1 VIAPPHV
8 YLREHTFEFH
18 GRRHIRTGRAGNQ
31 PTTTKSIANVRRVA
45 DEQAVC
51 ECRARHARR
60 DNVVGEDAL
69 ARVAD
74 QPERAAVDVG
84 RRIRLEDDKQI
95 RARDGYG

>member
-1 VIAPPHV
+1 MGDVTFA
-8 YLREHTFEFH
+8 LDGRET
-18 GRRHIRTGRAGNQ
+18 NQ
-31 PTTTKSIANVRRVA
+31 QTRIANVRRVA

-51 ECRARHARR
+51 ECRARRARR